1 MADDEVHYPLSRLPA
16 LLGLS
21 RTAVAALVAAG
32 FVTPSRGPRGQLRF
46 GFQDVVLLRTAHR
59 LRAAGIA
66 PRRIV
71 RALARLRERLP
82 EHLPLSGLRIAAVG
96 DAVAVWEGRAPLHA
110 ESGQWL
116 IDFEAAAAPGGVAR
130 LVASSAQDAE
140 PTAVEDAAADCFER
154 GCALEATDRA
164 GAEAAY
170 RRAVALDPAH
180 ADAWL
185 NLGCL
190 LCEDGRGSEA
200 ALLLAEALAHLPQNA
215 LLHFN
220 HAIALEDAGRGAEAL
235 AAYERSLALAPDLAD
250 AHFNLA
256 RLYEAQGQRHRA
268 IRHYNSY
275 RRLQP

>member
-1 MADDEVHYPLSRLPA
+1 MPDADVHYPLSRLPA

-21 RTAVAALVAAG
+21 RTAVSALVAAG

-96 DAVAVWEGRAPLHA
+96 DAVAVWEGHAPLHV

-116 IDFEAAAAPGGVAR
+116 IDFEAEPASSGVAR
-130 LVASSAQDAE
+130 LVGASARDAVGSDE
-140 PTAVEDAAADCFER
+140 TDATDCFER
-154 GCALEATDRA
+154 GCALESSDRVA
-164 GAEAAY
+164 AEAAY
-170 RRAVALDPAH
+170 REAIALAPTH

-190 LCEDGRGSEA
+190 LCEDGRSA
-200 ALLLAEALAHLPQNA
+200 AAATLLKTALAHLPHEP

-220 HAIALEDAGRGAEAL
+220 HAIALEDAGRDAEAL
-235 AAYERSLALAPDLAD
+235 AAYERCLALAPELAD

-275 RRLQP
+275 RRLQR